1 MREISPASGVVVISK
16 AGRDAGGCFVILSV
30 ADDQYVWMADGERRK
45 VLKPKKKKIK
55 HLDIRPFV
63 AQEIRRKLM
72 EGETLLDSDL
82 RRAIAVFR
90 TAQQKE
96 EG

>member
-1 MREISPASGVVVISK
+1 MREISPANGVLVISK

-30 ADDQYVWMADGERRK
+30 LDDQYVWMADGERRK

-55 HLDIRPFV
+55 HLDIRPYV
-63 AQEIRRKLM
+63 AQEIREKLM
-72 EGETLLDSDL
+72 AGGQLLDSDL
-82 RRAIAVFR
+82 RKAIVVFR

>member
-1 MREISPASGVVVISK
+1 MREISPANGVLVISK

-30 ADDQYVWMADGERRK
+30 LDDQYVWMADGERRK

-55 HLDIRPFV
+55 HLDIRPYE
-63 AQEIRRKLM
+63 AQEIREKLM
-72 EGETLLDSDL
+72 AGGQLLDSDL
-82 RRAIAVFR
+82 RKAIVVFR